1 MKKQLLFFLM
11 LPFYSLYAQDY
22 VPLQVNFGF
31 TADVIADGLNPA
43 AVSTSIAMDAADF
56 NFMSADF
63 QANDGDTPPEY
74 ALPVSGLVESTAI
87 SGLSY
92 QFAPYY
98 ENNSLRIESEG
109 ETGSLTFSNQVMAT
123 TIYIMAC
130 TGSGSGT
137 ITGNIYFADGSAQ
150 EIAAVVVPDWF
161 YSTALPVITSGFG
174 RVNRVT
180 DAIENPSGNPRLY
193 QIEIA
198 ILPENQAKMIT
209 SMDFTKTSSAQGIV
223 NIFAVSAHVLGS
235 CPSPTEFYASSTATG
250 ASVSWTPS
258 VIAPAGGYDYYYT
271 TDPTEPS
278 SSQNPTGNVSAS
290 TTTVNL
296 SDLITGQ
303 NYYFWVRSNCSAND
317 KGSWQLVEFT
327 TGQLD
332 TTYPDGD
339 INTLYVNPT
348 SETVTVDTEN
358 ACPGILYVDVPSGY
372 KITSTAVA
380 YDMQTAGN
388 GWKSEQ
394 RSLLQCN
401 TSGLKEEGVSQGTG
415 NTGGIQS
422 YLREGLTIANDLT
435 GTVEF
440 ELRAWRTYGGA
451 DCNMDYNRVLGD
463 TFHVTITYEA
473 ILGTGDIENKKWSA
487 YPNPVQNTLNITA
500 AENISEVRLYNMLG
514 QEIAHQSGM
523 NSGEMK
529 MDTSSLSKG
538 NYIVKIETETG
549 VKSLNIIK
557 E

>member
-1 MKKQLLFFLM
+1 MKKQLLFFLL
-11 LPFYSLYAQDY
+11 LPLCSLYAQDY
-22 VPLQVNFGF
+22 VPLQVNSGF

-43 AVSTSIAMDAADF
+43 AASTSIAMDAADF
-56 NFMSADF
+56 DFMSADF

-74 ALPVSGLVESTAI
+74 ALPVSGLVESTTI
-87 SGLSY
+87 SGLTY

-98 ENNSLRIESEG
+98 ENNSLRIESQDESG
-109 ETGSLTFSNQVMAT
+109 TLTFSNQVMAT

-137 ITGNIYFADGSAQ
+137 IIGNIYFSDGSSQ
-150 EIAAVVVPDWF
+150 EITAVVVPDWF
-161 YSTALPVITSGFG
+161 YSTALPVIISGFG
-174 RVNRVT
+174 RVNRLT
-180 DAIENPSGNPRLY
+180 DAMENPSGNPRLY
-193 QIEIA
+193 QIEVA
-198 ILPENQAKMIT
+198 ILPENQAKLIS
-209 SMDFTKTSSAQGIV
+209 SMDFTKTSAAQGIV
-223 NIFAVSAHVLGS
+223 NIFAVSAHVLGT

-258 VIAPAGGYDYYYT
+258 VITPANGYDYYYT

-278 SSQNPTGNVSAS
+278 SSQNPTGNVNAS

-296 SDLITGQ
+296 SGLVTGQ
-303 NYYFWVRSNCSAND
+303 HYYFWVRSNCSAVD

-339 INTLYVNPT
+339 INTLYVNPNT
-348 SETVTVDTEN
+348 ETVTVDTEN
-358 ACPGILYVDVPSGY
+358 TCPGILYVDVPSGY

-380 YDMQTAGN
+380 YDMETASN

-401 TSGLKEEGVSQGTG
+401 TSGLKEEGISQGTG

-435 GTVEF
+435 GSVEF
-440 ELRAWRTYGGA
+440 ELRAWRTFGGA

-463 TFHVTITYEA
+463 TFRVIITYEA
-473 ILGTGDIENKKWSA
+473 ILGTGNIENQKINV
-487 YPNPVQNTLNITA
+487 YPNPVQNILNVTA
-500 AENISEVRLYNMLG
+500 DEDISEVRLYNMLG
-514 QEIAHQSGM
+514 QEINHKAGM
-523 NSGEMK
+523 NSREIK
-529 MDTSSLSKG
+529 MDISNLAKG
-538 NYIVKIETETG
+538 TYIVKIETEAG

-557 E
+557 D